1 MLSRTR
7 MGSGIDLHYSN
18 YLAHMAALIKQN
30 PSITVREIAAE
41 LKFADAKSVYY
52 WLEKGKFKGIN
63 EFKRQVLGQE
73 GPFAA
78 PIVVDVA
85 GKTHYLVTLPLFSWN
100 PQEKK
105 PVDEWYHLHNHPE
118 PHGLFAVRVGT
129 SKYSPWFWENDVLI
143 IAETALKQ
151 LGEWVLYRAGEHFII
166 ARRINGTALEPNT
179 LQPYPQPLTP
189 VGMIIGQQ
197 RFLQR

>member
-1 MLSRTR
+1 M
-7 MGSGIDLHYSN
+7 HYSN

-52 WLEKGKFKGIN
+52 WLEKGKFSGIN

-78 PIVVDVA
+78 PIMVDLA
-85 GKTHYLVTLPLFSWN
+85 GEPHYLVALPLFSWD

-129 SKYSPWFWENDVLI
+129 SKYSPWFLENDVLI
-143 IAETALKQ
+143 VAEIAPKTK
-151 LGEWVLYRAGEHFII
+151 GDWVLYREGASFVI
-166 ARRINGTALEPNT
+166 ARRTNGTALEPTT
-179 LQPYPQPLTP
+179 LQSYPQPLTP
-189 VGMIIGQQ
+189 VGIIIGQQ
-197 RFLQR
+197 RSLQR